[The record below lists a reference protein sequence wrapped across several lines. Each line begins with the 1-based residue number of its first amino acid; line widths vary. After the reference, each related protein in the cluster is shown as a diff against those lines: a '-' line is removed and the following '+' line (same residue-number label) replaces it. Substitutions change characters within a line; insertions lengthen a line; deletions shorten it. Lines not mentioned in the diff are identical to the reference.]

1 MKKYIFSVLMAAMAA
16 FTFISCEDVPE
27 PYTLPTQPGAP
38 TTPEVAT
45 QGTEAS
51 PYTVTDA
58 KTVKTGTSKYI
69 KGYIVGYVPD
79 KALNEAIFGDASSAA
94 TAPTNLLLAAKA
106 DEKEVN
112 NCMPIQLPAG
122 DLRTAL
128 NLKDNPGNLKK
139 ELLICG
145 DILSYFGAIGLKSPV
160 YAKID
165 GKEIGKKPG
174 DTTPGTDLKGE
185 AKGDGSEANPF
196 NSVAAQKYAAALE
209 IDKATDKEFYIK
221 GKVQSIK
228 EQFGAQFGNGSF
240 YIADDA
246 NSTQFL
252 IFRTL
257 YFGGE
262 KWKEGDMTLKE
273 GDEIVVCAKLINY
286 KGKGTTNTPETNQG
300 GKLISV
306 NGKTGAGGGEVK
318 PDPETPD
325 TPASG
330 NIEMTDATI
339 QSGKSGDVELA
350 TNGYGSQKVDQEATW
365 YTWKI
370 GDITF
375 KGAKIAISEGKNG
388 KGIQMQGDAADAT
401 KQGFL
406 FNVTAFA
413 KEIKTVT
420 ILFSTKATSTYAP
433 SYTFY
438 AAKAANGKDTAIKGK
453 TTNEVSG
460 DFKTYTETFD
470 LSAQN
475 VKHFTLSNNT
485 KGALYIEKIIITL
498 K

>member
-16 FTFISCEDVPE
+16 FTFSSCEDVPE

-58 KTVKTGTSKYI
+58 KTVKTGTGKYI

-79 KALNEAIFGDASSAA
+79 KALNEAIFGDASSAE
-94 TAPTNLLLAAKA
+94 TAPTNILLAAKA

-139 ELLICG
+139 ELIICG
-145 DILSYFGAIGLKSPV
+145 NIETYFGATGLKSAT
-160 YAKID
+160 YAKIN

-196 NSVAAQKYAAALE
+196 NSVAAQKYTAALE
-209 IDKATDKEFYIK
+209 AGKATDKEFYIK

-228 EQFGAQFGNGSF
+228 EQFSTPYGNGSF

-246 NSTQFL
+246 NSTQFY
-252 IFRTL
+252 IFRIY

-286 KGKGTTNTPETNQG
+286 MGNTPETNQG

-306 NGKTGAGGGEVK
+306 NGKTSAGGGEVK
-318 PDPETPD
+318 PDPDPKPDPTPGEVATGENGGFETWTDGKP
-325 TPASG
+325 TNWKTASTAG
-330 NIEMTDATI
+330 NATLSQREDAH
-339 QSGKSGDVELA
+339 SGKYSVKVGGSASANKRL
-350 TNGYGSQKVDQEATW
+350 GY
-365 YTWKI
+365 
-370 GDITF
+370 
-375 KGAKIAISEGKNG
+375 
-388 KGIQMQGDAADAT
+388 
-401 KQGFL
+401 
-406 FNVTAFA
+406 
-413 KEIKTVT
+413 KE
-420 ILFSTKATSTYAP
+420 
-433 SYTFY
+433 
-438 AAKAANGKDTAIKGK
+438 
-453 TTNEVSG
+453 
-460 DFKTYTETFD
+460 
-470 LSAQN
+470 
-475 VKHFTLSNNT
+475 
-485 KGALYIEKIIITL
+485 ITL
-498 K
+498 KAGEYKVKFYAKAVTEKGASVRPGIVPVTDGKAGDYIYGEYVNELKNTEWKLVEQTLTISADGTYCFVIMNAKKPGGDVLIDDFTVTFGSTAIIK

>member
-1 MKKYIFSVLMAAMAA
+1 MAAMAA

-58 KTVKTGTSKYI
+58 KTVKTGTGKYI

-79 KALNEAIFGDASSAA
+79 KALNEAIFGDASSAE
-94 TAPTNLLLAAKA
+94 TAPTNILLAAKA

-139 ELLICG
+139 ELIICG
-145 DILSYFGAIGLKSPV
+145 NIETYFGATGLKSAT
-160 YAKID
+160 YAKIN

-196 NSVAAQKYAAALE
+196 NSVAAQKYTTALE
-209 IDKATDKEFYIK
+209 AGKATDKEFYIK

-228 EQFGAQFGNGSF
+228 EQFSASYGNGSF

-246 NSTQFL
+246 NSTQFY
-252 IFRTL
+252 IFRIY

-286 KGKGTTNTPETNQG
+286 MGNTPETNQG

-306 NGKTGAGGGEVK
+306 NGKTSAGGGEVK
-318 PDPETPD
+318 PDPDPKPDPTPGEVATGENGGFENWTD
-325 TPASG
+325 SKPTNWNTNSAG
-330 NIEMTDATI
+330 NANLTKSEDAH
-339 QSGKSGDVELA
+339 SGKYSVQVAGTTSANKRL
-350 TNGYGSQKVDQEATW
+350 GYKEMSMKAGK
-365 YTWKI
+365 YT
-370 GDITF
+370 
-375 KGAKIAISEGKNG
+375 
-388 KGIQMQGDAADAT
+388 
-401 KQGFL
+401 
-406 FNVTAFA
+406 
-413 KEIKTVT
+413 IK
-420 ILFSTKATSTYAP
+420 
-433 SYTFY
+433 FY
-438 AAKAANGKDTAIKGK
+438 AKAATETGASVCPGYVAVNDGTVDSQNYKYTKQYVNITNTEWTLVEQEITIEKDGTYSIVIMNAKKPGAAVLIDDFTFSLGSTAIIK
-453 TTNEVSG
+453 
-460 DFKTYTETFD
+460 
-470 LSAQN
+470 
-475 VKHFTLSNNT
+475 
-485 KGALYIEKIIITL
+485 
-498 K
+498 

>member
-16 FTFISCEDVPE
+16 FTFSSCEDVPE
-27 PYTLPTQPGAP
+27 PYTQPTQPGVP

-58 KTVKTGTSKYI
+58 KTVKTGTGKYI

-79 KALNEAIFGDASSAA
+79 KALNEAIFGDASSAE
-94 TAPTNLLLAAKA
+94 TAPTNILLAAKA

-139 ELLICG
+139 ELIICG
-145 DILSYFGAIGLKSPV
+145 NIETYFGATGLKSAT
-160 YAKID
+160 YAKIN

-196 NSVAAQKYAAALE
+196 NSVAAQKYTAALE
-209 IDKATDKEFYIK
+209 AGKATDKEFYIK

-228 EQFGAQFGNGSF
+228 EQFSASHGNGSF

-246 NSTQFL
+246 NSTQFY
-252 IFRTL
+252 IFRIY

-286 KGKGTTNTPETNQG
+286 MGNTPETNQG

-306 NGKTGAGGGEVK
+306 NGKTSAGSGEVK
-318 PDPETPD
+318 PDPDPKPDPTPGEVATGENGGFETWADGKP
-325 TPASG
+325 TNWKTASTAG
-330 NIEMTDATI
+330 NATLSQSEDAH
-339 QSGKSGDVELA
+339 SGKYSVKVGGSASANKRL
-350 TNGYGSQKVDQEATW
+350 GY
-365 YTWKI
+365 
-370 GDITF
+370 
-375 KGAKIAISEGKNG
+375 
-388 KGIQMQGDAADAT
+388 
-401 KQGFL
+401 
-406 FNVTAFA
+406 
-413 KEIKTVT
+413 KE
-420 ILFSTKATSTYAP
+420 
-433 SYTFY
+433 
-438 AAKAANGKDTAIKGK
+438 
-453 TTNEVSG
+453 
-460 DFKTYTETFD
+460 
-470 LSAQN
+470 
-475 VKHFTLSNNT
+475 
-485 KGALYIEKIIITL
+485 ITL
-498 K
+498 KAGEYKVKFYAKAVTEKGASVRPGIVPVTDGKAGDYIYGEYVNELKNTEWKLVEQTLTISADGTYCFVIMNAKKPGGDVLIDDFTVTFGSTAIIK

>member
-58 KTVKTGTSKYI
+58 KTVKTGTGKYI

-79 KALNEAIFGDASSAA
+79 KALNEAIFGDASSAE
-94 TAPTNLLLAAKA
+94 TAPTNILLAAKA

-139 ELLICG
+139 ELIICG
-145 DILSYFGAIGLKSPV
+145 NIETYFGATGLKSAT
-160 YAKID
+160 YAKIN

-174 DTTPGTDLKGE
+174 DTPPGTDLKGE

-196 NSVAAQKYAAALE
+196 NSVAAQKYTAALE
-209 IDKATDKEFYIK
+209 AGKATDKEFYIK

-228 EQFGAQFGNGSF
+228 EQFSASYGNGSF

-246 NSTQFL
+246 NSTQFY
-252 IFRTL
+252 IFRIY

-286 KGKGTTNTPETNQG
+286 MGNTPETNQG

-306 NGKTGAGGGEVK
+306 NGKTSAGGGEVK
-318 PDPETPD
+318 PDPDPKPDPTPGEVATGENGGFETWTDGKP
-325 TPASG
+325 TNWKTASTAG
-330 NIEMTDATI
+330 NATLSQSEDAH
-339 QSGKSGDVELA
+339 SGKYSVKVGGSASANKRL
-350 TNGYGSQKVDQEATW
+350 GY
-365 YTWKI
+365 
-370 GDITF
+370 
-375 KGAKIAISEGKNG
+375 
-388 KGIQMQGDAADAT
+388 
-401 KQGFL
+401 
-406 FNVTAFA
+406 
-413 KEIKTVT
+413 KE
-420 ILFSTKATSTYAP
+420 
-433 SYTFY
+433 
-438 AAKAANGKDTAIKGK
+438 
-453 TTNEVSG
+453 
-460 DFKTYTETFD
+460 
-470 LSAQN
+470 
-475 VKHFTLSNNT
+475 
-485 KGALYIEKIIITL
+485 ITL
-498 K
+498 KAGEYKV

>member
-1 MKKYIFSVLMAAMAA
+1 MAAMAA
-16 FTFISCEDVPE
+16 FTFSSCEDVPE

-38 TTPEVAT
+38 TTPEVTT

-58 KTVKTGTSKYI
+58 KTVKTGTGKYI

-79 KALNEAIFGDASSAA
+79 KALNEAIFGDASSAE
-94 TAPTNLLLAAKA
+94 TAPTNILLAAKA

-139 ELLICG
+139 ELIICG
-145 DILSYFGAIGLKSPV
+145 NIETYFGATGLKSAT
-160 YAKID
+160 YAKIN

-196 NSVAAQKYAAALE
+196 NSVAAQKYTAALE
-209 IDKATDKEFYIK
+209 AGKATDKEFYIK

-228 EQFGAQFGNGSF
+228 EQFSTPYGNGSF

-246 NSTQFL
+246 NSTQFY
-252 IFRTL
+252 IFRIY

-286 KGKGTTNTPETNQG
+286 MGNTPETNQG

-306 NGKTGAGGGEVK
+306 NGKTSGEGGS
-318 PDPETPD
+318 ETPD
-325 TPASG
+325 TPSKPD
-330 NIEMTDATI
+330 TPAT
-339 QSGKSGDVELA
+339 G
-350 TNGYGSQKVDQEATW
+350 
-365 YTWKI
+365 
-370 GDITF
+370 
-375 KGAKIAISEGKNG
+375 EGLTIDG
-388 KGIQMQGDAADAT
+388 T
-401 KQGFL
+401 
-406 FNVTAFA
+406 
-413 KEIKTVT
+413 TV
-420 ILFSTKATSTYAP
+420 
-433 SYTFY
+433 
-438 AAKAANGKDTAIKGK
+438 
-453 TTNEVSG
+453 
-460 DFKTYTETFD
+460 
-470 LSAQN
+470 
-475 VKHFTLSNNT
+475 TLSNAAATTTGASVELDLNAAGLVNQAAVETVKFSDGSTVTFDANGQENGPKFYTKT
-485 KGALYIEKIIITL
+485 KGVRVYANNKLIFKGIKKIKQIVMNCDSYNGTNYVGNATATIEFSGTTATYTNFTETTGGGVQLRVKTIKIVYAE
-498 K
+498 

>member
-58 KTVKTGTSKYI
+58 KTVKTGTGKYI

-79 KALNEAIFGDASSAA
+79 KALNEAIFGDAASAE
-94 TAPTNLLLAAKA
+94 TAPTNILLAAKA

-139 ELLICG
+139 ELIICG
-145 DILSYFGAIGLKSPV
+145 NIETYFGATGLKSAT
-160 YAKID
+160 YAKIN

-196 NSVAAQKYAAALE
+196 NSVAAQKYTAALE
-209 IDKATDKEFYIK
+209 AGKATDKEFYIK

-228 EQFGAQFGNGSF
+228 EQFSASYGNGSF

-246 NSTQFL
+246 NSTQFY
-252 IFRTL
+252 IFRIY

-286 KGKGTTNTPETNQG
+286 MGNTPETNQG

-306 NGKTGAGGGEVK
+306 NGKTSAGGGEVK
-318 PDPETPD
+318 PDPDPKPDPTPGEVATGENGGFETWADGKP
-325 TPASG
+325 TNWKTASTAG
-330 NIEMTDATI
+330 NATLSQSEDAH
-339 QSGKSGDVELA
+339 SGKYSVKVGGSASANKRL
-350 TNGYGSQKVDQEATW
+350 GY
-365 YTWKI
+365 
-370 GDITF
+370 
-375 KGAKIAISEGKNG
+375 
-388 KGIQMQGDAADAT
+388 
-401 KQGFL
+401 
-406 FNVTAFA
+406 
-413 KEIKTVT
+413 KE
-420 ILFSTKATSTYAP
+420 
-433 SYTFY
+433 
-438 AAKAANGKDTAIKGK
+438 
-453 TTNEVSG
+453 
-460 DFKTYTETFD
+460 
-470 LSAQN
+470 
-475 VKHFTLSNNT
+475 
-485 KGALYIEKIIITL
+485 ITL
-498 K
+498 KAGEYKVKFYAKAVTEKGASVRPGIVPVTDGKAGDYIYGEYVNELKNTEWKLVEQTLTISADGTYCFVIMNAKKPGGDVLIDDFTVTFGSTAIIK

>member
-1 MKKYIFSVLMAAMAA
+1 MVAMAA

-58 KTVKTGTSKYI
+58 KTVKTGTGKYI

-79 KALNEAIFGDASSAA
+79 KALNEAIFGDASSAE
-94 TAPTNLLLAAKA
+94 TAPTNILLAAKA

-139 ELLICG
+139 ELIICG
-145 DILSYFGAIGLKSPV
+145 NIETYFGATGLKSAT
-160 YAKID
+160 YAKIN

-196 NSVAAQKYAAALE
+196 NSVAAQKYTAALE
-209 IDKATDKEFYIK
+209 AGKATDKEFYIK

-228 EQFGAQFGNGSF
+228 EQFSTPYGNGSF

-246 NSTQFL
+246 NSTQFY
-252 IFRTL
+252 IFRIY

-262 KWKEGDMTLKE
+262 QWKEGDMTLKE

-286 KGKGTTNTPETNQG
+286 MGNTPETNQG

-306 NGKTGAGGGEVK
+306 NGKTSAGGGEVK
-318 PDPETPD
+318 PDPDPKPDPTPGEVATGENGGFETWADGKP
-325 TPASG
+325 TNWKTASTAG
-330 NIEMTDATI
+330 NATLSQSEDAH
-339 QSGKSGDVELA
+339 SGKYSVKVGGSASANKRL
-350 TNGYGSQKVDQEATW
+350 GY
-365 YTWKI
+365 
-370 GDITF
+370 
-375 KGAKIAISEGKNG
+375 
-388 KGIQMQGDAADAT
+388 
-401 KQGFL
+401 
-406 FNVTAFA
+406 
-413 KEIKTVT
+413 KE
-420 ILFSTKATSTYAP
+420 
-433 SYTFY
+433 
-438 AAKAANGKDTAIKGK
+438 
-453 TTNEVSG
+453 
-460 DFKTYTETFD
+460 
-470 LSAQN
+470 
-475 VKHFTLSNNT
+475 
-485 KGALYIEKIIITL
+485 ITL
-498 K
+498 KAGEYKVKFYAKAVTEKGASVRPGIVPVTDGKAGDYIYGEYVNELKNTEWKLVEQTLTISADGTYCFVIMNAKKPGGDVLIDDFTVTFGSTAIIK

>member
-1 MKKYIFSVLMAAMAA
+1 MAAMAA

-58 KTVKTGTSKYI
+58 KTVKTGTGKYI

-79 KALNEAIFGDASSAA
+79 KALNEAIFGDASSAE
-94 TAPTNLLLAAKA
+94 TAPTNILLAAKA

-139 ELLICG
+139 ELIICG
-145 DILSYFGAIGLKSPV
+145 NIETYFGATGLKSAT
-160 YAKID
+160 YAKIN

-196 NSVAAQKYAAALE
+196 NSVAAQKYTAALE
-209 IDKATDKEFYIK
+209 AGKATDKEFYIK

-228 EQFGAQFGNGSF
+228 EQFSASYGNGSF

-246 NSTQFL
+246 NSTQFY
-252 IFRTL
+252 IFRIY

-286 KGKGTTNTPETNQG
+286 MGNTPETNQG

-306 NGKTGAGGGEVK
+306 NGKTSAGGGEVK
-318 PDPETPD
+318 PDPDPKPDPTPGEVATGENGGFETWAKDGKP
-325 TPASG
+325 TNWKTASTAG
-330 NIEMTDATI
+330 NATLSQSEDAH
-339 QSGKSGDVELA
+339 SGKYSVKVGGSASANKRL
-350 TNGYGSQKVDQEATW
+350 GY
-365 YTWKI
+365 
-370 GDITF
+370 
-375 KGAKIAISEGKNG
+375 
-388 KGIQMQGDAADAT
+388 
-401 KQGFL
+401 
-406 FNVTAFA
+406 
-413 KEIKTVT
+413 KE
-420 ILFSTKATSTYAP
+420 
-433 SYTFY
+433 
-438 AAKAANGKDTAIKGK
+438 
-453 TTNEVSG
+453 
-460 DFKTYTETFD
+460 
-470 LSAQN
+470 
-475 VKHFTLSNNT
+475 
-485 KGALYIEKIIITL
+485 ITL
-498 K
+498 KAGEYKVKFYAKAVTEKGASVRPGIVPVTDGKAGDYIYGEYVNELKNTEWKLVEQTLTISADGTYCFVIMNAKKPGGDVLIDDFTVTFGSTAIIK

>member
-1 MKKYIFSVLMAAMAA
+1 MAAMAA

-58 KTVKTGTSKYI
+58 KTVKTGTGKYI

-79 KALNEAIFGDASSAA
+79 MALNEAIFGDASSAE
-94 TAPTNLLLAAKA
+94 TAPTNILLAAKA

-139 ELLICG
+139 ELIICG
-145 DILSYFGAIGLKSPV
+145 NIETYFGATGLKSAT
-160 YAKID
+160 YAKIN

-196 NSVAAQKYAAALE
+196 NSVAAQKYTAALE
-209 IDKATDKEFYIK
+209 AGKATDKEFYIK

-228 EQFGAQFGNGSF
+228 EQFSASYGNGSF

-246 NSTQFL
+246 NSTQFY
-252 IFRTL
+252 IFRIY

-286 KGKGTTNTPETNQG
+286 MGNTPETNQG

-306 NGKTGAGGGEVK
+306 NGKTSAGGGEVK
-318 PDPETPD
+318 PDPDPKPDPTPGEVATGENGGFETWADGKP
-325 TPASG
+325 TNWKTASTAG
-330 NIEMTDATI
+330 NATLSQSEDAH
-339 QSGKSGDVELA
+339 SGKYSVKVGGSASANKRL
-350 TNGYGSQKVDQEATW
+350 GY
-365 YTWKI
+365 
-370 GDITF
+370 
-375 KGAKIAISEGKNG
+375 
-388 KGIQMQGDAADAT
+388 
-401 KQGFL
+401 
-406 FNVTAFA
+406 
-413 KEIKTVT
+413 KE
-420 ILFSTKATSTYAP
+420 
-433 SYTFY
+433 
-438 AAKAANGKDTAIKGK
+438 
-453 TTNEVSG
+453 
-460 DFKTYTETFD
+460 
-470 LSAQN
+470 
-475 VKHFTLSNNT
+475 
-485 KGALYIEKIIITL
+485 ITL
-498 K
+498 KAGEYKVKFYAKAVTEKGASVRPGIVPVTDGKAGDYIYGEYVNELKNTEWKLVEQTLTISADGTYCFVIMNAKKPGGDVLIDDFTVTFGSTAIIK

>member
-58 KTVKTGTSKYI
+58 KTVKTGTGKYI

-79 KALNEAIFGDASSAA
+79 KALNEAIFGDASSAE
-94 TAPTNLLLAAKA
+94 TAPTNILLAAKA

-139 ELLICG
+139 ELIICG
-145 DILSYFGAIGLKSPV
+145 NIETYFGATGLKSAT
-160 YAKID
+160 YAKIN

-196 NSVAAQKYAAALE
+196 NSVAAQKYTAALE
-209 IDKATDKEFYIK
+209 AGKATDKEFYIK

-228 EQFGAQFGNGSF
+228 EQFSTPYGNGSF

-246 NSTQFL
+246 NSTQFY
-252 IFRTL
+252 IFRIY

-286 KGKGTTNTPETNQG
+286 MGNTPETNQG

-306 NGKTGAGGGEVK
+306 NGKTSAGGGEVK
-318 PDPETPD
+318 PDPDPKPDPTPGEVATGENGGFETWADGKP
-325 TPASG
+325 TNWKTASTAG
-330 NIEMTDATI
+330 NATLSQSEDAH
-339 QSGKSGDVELA
+339 SGKYSVKVGGSASANKRL
-350 TNGYGSQKVDQEATW
+350 GY
-365 YTWKI
+365 
-370 GDITF
+370 
-375 KGAKIAISEGKNG
+375 
-388 KGIQMQGDAADAT
+388 
-401 KQGFL
+401 
-406 FNVTAFA
+406 
-413 KEIKTVT
+413 KE
-420 ILFSTKATSTYAP
+420 
-433 SYTFY
+433 
-438 AAKAANGKDTAIKGK
+438 
-453 TTNEVSG
+453 
-460 DFKTYTETFD
+460 
-470 LSAQN
+470 
-475 VKHFTLSNNT
+475 
-485 KGALYIEKIIITL
+485 ITL
-498 K
+498 KAGEYKVKFYAKAVTEKGASVRPGIVPVTDGKAGDYIYVR

>member
-1 MKKYIFSVLMAAMAA
+1 MAAMAA

-58 KTVKTGTSKYI
+58 KTVKTGTGKYI

-79 KALNEAIFGDASSAA
+79 KALNEAIFGDASSAE
-94 TAPTNLLLAAKA
+94 TAPTNILLAAKA

-139 ELLICG
+139 ELIICG
-145 DILSYFGAIGLKSPV
+145 NIETYFGATGLKSAT
-160 YAKID
+160 YAKIN

-196 NSVAAQKYAAALE
+196 NSVAAQKYTAALE
-209 IDKATDKEFYIK
+209 AGKVTDKEFYIK

-228 EQFGAQFGNGSF
+228 EQFSTPYGNGSF

-246 NSTQFL
+246 NSTQFY
-252 IFRTL
+252 IFRIY

-286 KGKGTTNTPETNQG
+286 MGNTPETNQG

-306 NGKTGAGGGEVK
+306 NGKTSGEGGS
-318 PDPETPD
+318 ETPD
-325 TPASG
+325 TPSKPD
-330 NIEMTDATI
+330 TPAT
-339 QSGKSGDVELA
+339 G
-350 TNGYGSQKVDQEATW
+350 
-365 YTWKI
+365 
-370 GDITF
+370 
-375 KGAKIAISEGKNG
+375 EGLTIDG
-388 KGIQMQGDAADAT
+388 T
-401 KQGFL
+401 
-406 FNVTAFA
+406 
-413 KEIKTVT
+413 TV
-420 ILFSTKATSTYAP
+420 
-433 SYTFY
+433 
-438 AAKAANGKDTAIKGK
+438 
-453 TTNEVSG
+453 
-460 DFKTYTETFD
+460 
-470 LSAQN
+470 
-475 VKHFTLSNNT
+475 TLSNAAATTTGASVELDLNAAGLVNQAAVETVKFSDGSTVTFDANGQENGPKFYTNT
-485 KGALYIEKIIITL
+485 KGVRVYANNKLIFKGIKKIKQIVMTCDSYNGTNYVGNATATIEFSGTTATYTNLFTETTGGGVQLRVKTIKIVYAE
-498 K
+498 

>member
-16 FTFISCEDVPE
+16 FTFSSCEDVPE

-79 KALNEAIFGDASSAA
+79 KALNEAIFGDASSAE
-94 TAPTNLLLAAKA
+94 TAPTNILLAAKA

-139 ELLICG
+139 ELIICG
-145 DILSYFGAIGLKSPV
+145 NIETYFGATGLKSAT
-160 YAKID
+160 YAKIN

-196 NSVAAQKYAAALE
+196 NSVAAQKYTAALE
-209 IDKATDKEFYIK
+209 AGKATDKEFYIK

-228 EQFGAQFGNGSF
+228 EQFSASYGNGSF

-246 NSTQFL
+246 NSTQFY
-252 IFRTL
+252 IFRIY

-262 KWKEGDMTLKE
+262 TWKEGDMTLKE

-286 KGKGTTNTPETNQG
+286 MGNTPETNQG

-306 NGKTGAGGGEVK
+306 NGKTSAGGGEVK
-318 PDPETPD
+318 PDPDPKPDPTPGEVATGENGGFETWADGKP
-325 TPASG
+325 TNWKTASTAG
-330 NIEMTDATI
+330 NATLSQSEDAH
-339 QSGKSGDVELA
+339 SGKYSVKVGGSASANKRL
-350 TNGYGSQKVDQEATW
+350 GY
-365 YTWKI
+365 
-370 GDITF
+370 
-375 KGAKIAISEGKNG
+375 
-388 KGIQMQGDAADAT
+388 
-401 KQGFL
+401 
-406 FNVTAFA
+406 
-413 KEIKTVT
+413 KE
-420 ILFSTKATSTYAP
+420 
-433 SYTFY
+433 
-438 AAKAANGKDTAIKGK
+438 
-453 TTNEVSG
+453 
-460 DFKTYTETFD
+460 
-470 LSAQN
+470 
-475 VKHFTLSNNT
+475 
-485 KGALYIEKIIITL
+485 ITL
-498 K
+498 KAGEYKVKFYAKAVTEKGASVRPGIVPVTDGKAGDYIYGEYVNELKNTEWKLVEQTLTISTDGTYCFVIMNAKKPGGDVLIDDFTVTFGSTAIIK

>member
-1 MKKYIFSVLMAAMAA
+1 MAAMAA

-58 KTVKTGTSKYI
+58 KTVKTGTGKYI

-79 KALNEAIFGDASSAA
+79 KALNEAIFGDASSAE
-94 TAPTNLLLAAKA
+94 TAPTNILLAAKA

-139 ELLICG
+139 ELIICG
-145 DILSYFGAIGLKSPV
+145 NIETYFGATGLKSAT
-160 YAKID
+160 YAKIN

-196 NSVAAQKYAAALE
+196 NSVAAQKYTAALE
-209 IDKATDKEFYIK
+209 AGKATDKEFYIK

-228 EQFGAQFGNGSF
+228 EQFSTPYGNGSF

-246 NSTQFL
+246 NSTQFY
-252 IFRTL
+252 IFRIY

-286 KGKGTTNTPETNQG
+286 MGNTPETNQG

-306 NGKTGAGGGEVK
+306 NGKTSAGGGEVK
-318 PDPETPD
+318 PDPDPKPDPTPGEVATGENGGFETWTDGKP
-325 TPASG
+325 TNWKTASTAG
-330 NIEMTDATI
+330 NATLSQSEDAH
-339 QSGKSGDVELA
+339 SGKYSVKVGGSASANKRL
-350 TNGYGSQKVDQEATW
+350 GY
-365 YTWKI
+365 
-370 GDITF
+370 
-375 KGAKIAISEGKNG
+375 
-388 KGIQMQGDAADAT
+388 
-401 KQGFL
+401 
-406 FNVTAFA
+406 
-413 KEIKTVT
+413 KE
-420 ILFSTKATSTYAP
+420 
-433 SYTFY
+433 
-438 AAKAANGKDTAIKGK
+438 
-453 TTNEVSG
+453 
-460 DFKTYTETFD
+460 
-470 LSAQN
+470 
-475 VKHFTLSNNT
+475 
-485 KGALYIEKIIITL
+485 ITL
-498 K
+498 KAGEYKVKFYAKAVTEKGASVRPGIVPVTDGKAGDYIYGEYVNELKNTEWKLVEQTLTISADGTYCFVIMNAKKPGGDVLIDDFTVTFGSTAIIK

>member
-16 FTFISCEDVPE
+16 FTFSSCEDVPE

-58 KTVKTGTSKYI
+58 KTVKTGTGKYI

-79 KALNEAIFGDASSAA
+79 KALNEAIFGDASSAE
-94 TAPTNLLLAAKA
+94 TAPTNILLAAKA

-139 ELLICG
+139 ELIICG
-145 DILSYFGAIGLKSPV
+145 NIETYFGATGLKSAT
-160 YAKID
+160 YAKIN

-196 NSVAAQKYAAALE
+196 NSVAAQKYTAALE
-209 IDKATDKEFYIK
+209 AGKATDKEFYIK

-228 EQFGAQFGNGSF
+228 EQFSASYGNGSF

-246 NSTQFL
+246 NSTQFY
-252 IFRTL
+252 IFRIY

-286 KGKGTTNTPETNQG
+286 MGNTPETNQG

-306 NGKTGAGGGEVK
+306 NGKTSGEGGS
-318 PDPETPD
+318 ETPD
-325 TPASG
+325 TPSKPD
-330 NIEMTDATI
+330 TPAT
-339 QSGKSGDVELA
+339 G
-350 TNGYGSQKVDQEATW
+350 
-365 YTWKI
+365 
-370 GDITF
+370 
-375 KGAKIAISEGKNG
+375 EGLTIDG
-388 KGIQMQGDAADAT
+388 T
-401 KQGFL
+401 
-406 FNVTAFA
+406 
-413 KEIKTVT
+413 TV
-420 ILFSTKATSTYAP
+420 
-433 SYTFY
+433 
-438 AAKAANGKDTAIKGK
+438 
-453 TTNEVSG
+453 
-460 DFKTYTETFD
+460 
-470 LSAQN
+470 
-475 VKHFTLSNNT
+475 TLSNAAATTTGASVELDLNAAGLVNQAAVETVKFSDGSTVTFDANGQENGPKFYTKT
-485 KGALYIEKIIITL
+485 KGVRVYANNKLIFKGIKKIKQIVMNCDSYNGTNYVGNATATIEFSGTTATYTNFTETTGGGVQLRVKTIKIVYAE
-498 K
+498 